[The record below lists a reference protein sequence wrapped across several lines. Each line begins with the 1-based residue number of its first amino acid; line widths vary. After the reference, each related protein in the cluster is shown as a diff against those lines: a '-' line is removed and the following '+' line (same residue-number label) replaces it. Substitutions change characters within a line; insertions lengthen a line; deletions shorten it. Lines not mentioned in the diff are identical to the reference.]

1 MYVPS
6 VSAVRVLP
14 PSFAT
19 VTIPLPVPVLL
30 IVNLCPA
37 STVNATV
44 AVISSLPDGVKV

>member
-6 VSAVRVLP
+6 VSAVSVLP

-19 VTIPLPVPVLL
+19 VTVPLPVLF

-44 AVISSLPDGVKV
+44 AVIFSLPDGVKV